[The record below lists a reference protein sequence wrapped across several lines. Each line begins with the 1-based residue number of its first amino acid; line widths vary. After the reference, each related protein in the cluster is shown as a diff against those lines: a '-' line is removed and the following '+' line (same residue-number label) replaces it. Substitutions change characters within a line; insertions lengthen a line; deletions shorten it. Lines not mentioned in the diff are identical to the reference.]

1 MAIFHV
7 SGNGLM
13 GRPNLYLL
21 VALLGA
27 SNMALAAK
35 APLNA
40 SLCAADER
48 VYFSCQTGKGSKRI
62 ALCGQVKG
70 AADGARGFLQYRF
83 GTREHP
89 EMIYPGSRDESL
101 EKFTYGGAYQKL
113 GRMESKE
120 IRFHNGSFDYTVY
133 KMSYPL
139 GDAES
144 DGYAHEAGV
153 RVAKDGKEVATVK
166 CGGEPQE
173 ALGELGWLQ

>member
-1 MAIFHV
+1 MMSRSSF
-7 SGNGLM
+7 
-13 GRPNLYLL
+13 YLL

-27 SNMALAAK
+27 DGMALAAK

-48 VYFSCQTGKGSKRI
+48 VYFSCQAGNVSKRI

-70 AADGARGFLQYRF
+70 AADGVRGFLQYRF

-89 EMIYPGSRDESL
+89 EMVYPGSRDESL
-101 EKFTYGGAYQKL
+101 DKFTYGGAYQKL

-120 IRFHNGSFDYTVY
+120 VRFHNGSFDYTVY
-133 KMSYPL
+133 TMSYPL

-144 DGYAHEAGV
+144 DAYAHEAGV
-153 RVAKDGKEVATVK
+153 RVARGGKEVATLK
-166 CGGEPQE
+166 CSGEPQE
-173 ALGELGWLQ
+173 ALGDLGWLQ